1 MPSKLSIGHALRLAR
16 RAAGVSQDDMSIVS
30 SRTFV
35 SAVERG
41 VKSPTVEK
49 LSAMEGALNI
59 DAAVVVVVASL
70 LESTDPD
77 AKMAEICAAAA
88 LVLSGRQ

>member
-1 MPSKLSIGHALRLAR
+1 M
-16 RAAGVSQDDMSIVS
+16 SQDDMSVVS

-49 LSAMEGALNI
+49 LSAMEGALHV
-59 DAAVVVVVASL
+59 DAATVVVVASL
-70 LESTDPD
+70 LESADPD
-77 AKMAEICAAAA
+77 AKMAEICEAAA
-88 LVLSGRQ
+88 LALSFR